1 MNKLDIESITNH
13 RLWKYMCDNGI
24 KDCKTFAYL
33 LIDKNF
39 YIFDNQGNKLAD
51 STSDEYKRY
60 YKNADTLS
68 KTILRCLYHNEYK
81 NDDLLIACCRFFNC
95 SADYLLGFIDLPTHE
110 KTDFNKL
117 TGLWDNCIDTL
128 AECNKHEAYDNSWAD
143 YNKNI
148 ILILNYLLYQGKDN
162 LINRDK
168 ITLLN
173 DIFNY
178 LVFSDFYSYTDN
190 NGNEQGSHVTFTDK
204 NVLNLCSLPVAHMH
218 NAIKLNINSVLDTL
232 KQHMKKTGF
241 YTLQK
246 PTLESLLN
254 EIKENQ
260 DKIDDYNNEL
270 QEILKG
276 NSPQDRE
283 DYIGLLERCK
293 GSCLERIYRI
303 EQSIIVNHKEV
314 LQKKDFSCFPDWQ
327 QSLFDKLYNENEYY
341 ITGKI

>member
-1 MNKLDIESITNH
+1 MNKLDIERITNH
-13 RLWKYMCDNGI
+13 RLWKYMRDKGI

-39 YIFDNQGNKLAD
+39 YVFDNQGNKLAD
-51 STSDEYKRY
+51 STSDEYKKY

-68 KTILRCLYHNEYK
+68 KTISRCLYHNEYK

-128 AECNKHEAYDNSWAD
+128 TECNKHEAYDNSWAD

-162 LINRDK
+162 LINHDK

-178 LVFSDFYSYTDN
+178 LVFSDFYSYTDS
-190 NGNEQGSHVTFTDK
+190 NGNEQG
-204 NVLNLCSLPVAHMH
+204 
-218 NAIKLNINSVLDTL
+218 NAL
-232 KQHMKKTGF
+232 
-241 YTLQK
+241 
-246 PTLESLLN
+246 
-254 EIKENQ
+254 
-260 DKIDDYNNEL
+260 
-270 QEILKG
+270 
-276 NSPQDRE
+276 
-283 DYIGLLERCK
+283 
-293 GSCLERIYRI
+293 
-303 EQSIIVNHKEV
+303 
-314 LQKKDFSCFPDWQ
+314 
-327 QSLFDKLYNENEYY
+327 
-341 ITGKI
+341 